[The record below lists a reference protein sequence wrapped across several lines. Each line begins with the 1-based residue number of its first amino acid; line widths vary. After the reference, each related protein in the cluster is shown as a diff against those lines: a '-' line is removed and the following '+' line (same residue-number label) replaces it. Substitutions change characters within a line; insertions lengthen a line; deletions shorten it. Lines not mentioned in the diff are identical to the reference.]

1 MTNAFISYSRQS
13 QAMVKT
19 LAQDI
24 EALGPSAWFD
34 QEISGGRSWWE
45 QILAEVRR
53 CDVFIFA
60 LDSQSLNSTACK
72 REYEY
77 AAALGKPILPILM
90 SDDVSTDLLPAALS
104 QIQFIDYRVQD
115 RQSGLRLAK
124 ALNSIPPAAPLPDPL
139 PDPPPVPLSYLASLS
154 ERVESTSTLN
164 YEEQTLLLADL
175 RRSMR
180 DPATADDTRH
190 LLEMLRRRRD
200 FLAVFAEEV
209 EEILRTGARPV
220 PLVYDAS
227 NVVRKALDLGKD
239 YKTSWARKYPRRL
252 IHPEN
257 RLEAAVR
264 GALVGLAF
272 AVLTSFVRTV
282 ASIRFYGDDNSLFPF
297 LFLCTTAGAIAGR
310 SGRASLAAL
319 VVVSATM
326 IAALP
331 LESGRFVWYLVVLGT
346 ITANVAAFLV
356 VLWEKIRD

>member
-1 MTNAFISYSRQS
+1 MTIAFISYSRQS

-24 EALGPSAWFD
+24 EALGPTAWFD

-53 CDVFIFA
+53 CDVFIF
-60 LDSQSLNSTACK
+60 
-72 REYEY
+72 
-77 AAALGKPILPILM
+77 LM

-104 QIQFIDYRVQD
+104 QIQFIDYRGQD
-115 RQSGLRLAK
+115 RQAGLRLAK

-180 DPATADDTRH
+180 DPATAEDTRH

-209 EEILRTGARPV
+209 EELLRTGARPV

-239 YKTSWARKYPRRL
+239 YKTSWASKYPRRL

-272 AVLTSFVRTV
+272 AILTSFVRTV
-282 ASIRFYGDDNSLFPF
+282 ASIRIYGDDNSLFPF

-310 SGRASLAAL
+310 SWRASLAAL
-319 VVVSATM
+319 VVVSVTM
-326 IAALP
+326 IAAVLL
-331 LESGRFVWYLVVLGT
+331 LESGKFVWYLVVLGT
-346 ITANVAAFLV
+346 ITANVVAFLV
-356 VLWEKIRD
+356 VLWEKTRD